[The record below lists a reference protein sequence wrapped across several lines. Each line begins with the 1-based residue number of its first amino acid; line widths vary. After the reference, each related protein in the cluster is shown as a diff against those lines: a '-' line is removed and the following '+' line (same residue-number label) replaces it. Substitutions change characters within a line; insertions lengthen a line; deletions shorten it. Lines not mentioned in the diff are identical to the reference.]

1 MSSILV
7 TGGNGFVGRHIVSVL
22 QDRGE
27 TVQVLAL
34 PAEDTRWLEQRGI
47 AVCRGDVRQPEAVAA
62 AVRGVD
68 AVLHLAAMMDVW
80 RPMPDYYAVNV
91 TGTQNVCRAALA
103 EGVRRVVHMSSSSV
117 YGVALGRPADESF
130 PLAPFPDPYPVTKA
144 TADRLVQRMIAE
156 DHLPAVII
164 RPDQIF
170 GPRDHLHFGRMA
182 DRLRAGRSIIVGPG
196 DNALPFVYVSDAAQG
211 LLLALD
217 HPRAVGQAFNITND
231 QPLTQQQILEAI
243 ARDIGA
249 SPPRVHVPY
258 RALYIAGYLAE
269 RHAALRSSGHRPPIT
284 RLGVAFFGTDNRYAI
299 GKARRE
305 LGFGPLVS
313 VREGVRLAAAWY
325 RQGERPRL
333 ARVPATRRAAEGV
346 RS

>member
-1 MSSILV
+1 
-7 TGGNGFVGRHIVSVL
+7 
-22 QDRGE
+22 
-27 TVQVLAL
+27 
-34 PAEDTRWLEQRGI
+34 
-47 AVCRGDVRQPEAVAA
+47 
-62 AVRGVD
+62 
-68 AVLHLAAMMDVW
+68 
-80 RPMPDYYAVNV
+80 
-91 TGTQNVCRAALA
+91 
-103 EGVRRVVHMSSSSV
+103 
-117 YGVALGRPADESF
+117 
-130 PLAPFPDPYPVTKA
+130 
-144 TADRLVQRMIAE
+144 MIAE